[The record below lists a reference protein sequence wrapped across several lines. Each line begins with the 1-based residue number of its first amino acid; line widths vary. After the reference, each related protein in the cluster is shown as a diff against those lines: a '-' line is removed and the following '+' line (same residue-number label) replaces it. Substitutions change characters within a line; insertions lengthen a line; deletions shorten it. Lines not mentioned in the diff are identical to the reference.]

1 MAFTKDYIELL
12 YNYRAVYRD
21 KRRII
26 GDWYGN
32 ITSGQLKVYSDESVT
47 DFSRPEWF
55 YIPDL
60 DDLFEFLTNQI
71 RAVQEK
77 DEPAKLI
84 ELRFTPEK
92 NWTLEVRTE
101 DGLIHRSAHA
111 KSPHEVLWNAI
122 NGLSVFA
129 VLEARPEER
138 AKIFAFKK
146 KYGELAWRDI
156 VADSGGAINATPVA
170 QTPGKRASAEEK
182 KVGFLTDFCVA
193 WREVWRM
200 WAGRL

>member
-12 YNYRAVYRD
+12 YHYRAVYRH

-32 ITSGQLKVYSDESVT
+32 ITSGQLKVYSGESVT
-47 DFSRPEWF
+47 DFNRPEWF

-71 RAVQEK
+71 TAIQEK

-92 NWTLEVRTE
+92 NWTLEVRTQ

-111 KSPHEVLWNAI
+111 KSLHEVLWNAL
-122 NGLSVFA
+122 NGLSAFA
-129 VLEARPEER
+129 VLEADPEER
-138 AKIFAFKK
+138 AKIFSRNKE
-146 KYGELAWRDI
+146 YGGLAWRGE
-156 VADSGGAINATPVA
+156 VENTGMEADAT
-170 QTPGKRASAEEK
+170 RAGRACTKGTTIEERK
-182 KVGFLTDFCVA
+182 MSFLTDF
-193 WREVWRM
+193 
-200 WAGRL
+200 